1 MRKAVFPGSFDPF
14 TIGHLDIVR
23 RGLELFDRIVVG
35 VGHNQDKRCFLTP
48 DYRQQAI
55 ARLFADEPR
64 VTVECFECLT
74 VDFARQQQAEFILRG
89 VRSVQDFEYE
99 RTMADVNRQL
109 TGVETVLL
117 YARPELASISSS
129 MVRDLYSYD
138 QDISRFV
145 PITLP

>member
-23 RGLELFDRIVVG
+23 RGLALFDHIVIG
-35 VGHNQDKRCFLTP
+35 IGHNQDKKCFLTP
-48 DYRQQAI
+48 RYRQQTI
-55 ARLFADEPR
+55 ADLFADEPR
-64 VTVECFECLT
+64 VTVEVFECLT
-74 VDFARQQQAEFILRG
+74 VDFARRQQAGFILRG

-109 TGVETVLL
+109 TGIETVLL

-129 MVRDLYSYD
+129 IVRDLYSYQ
-138 QDISRFV
+138 QDISRLV
-145 PITLP
+145 PIPLP